1 MLAVDFIQKQV
12 KCAFNFIESGKMVT
26 SEDKF
31 SDIRP
36 YNDDEIQPAIQRVIN
51 DNEFIDAII
60 SFRFPKIARF
70 TGFILKPLLR
80 RYFLHKWGEINSIDD
95 MQQIVGDYLQ
105 HMIDSTATQF
115 TYSGLENLDPAQ
127 SYLFVSNHRDI
138 AMDPSFVNW
147 ALFLKNFKTVRIAIG
162 DNLLSKPYVS
172 DLMRMNKSF
181 IVKRSVSGV
190 REMMKALSHLSDYIF
205 SSLQEDSSIW
215 IAQKEG
221 RAKDGF
227 DKTDP
232 AIIKMFYVN
241 GKKQKV
247 EFGDYIKQL
256 NIVPV
261 AVSYEFD
268 PCDKH
273 KAQELY
279 DKAEKGEYKKSQF
292 EDIESIVRGIVGKKG
307 HVHVSFGTPLQK
319 EFNDAEEVAQE
330 IDAQIYRNYYLHPSN
345 FIAARKAS
353 EKITASDKQA
363 FEKRLTS
370 IKPELQARVLEM
382 YANPVRNHDGL

>member
-1 MLAVDFIQKQV
+1 
-12 KCAFNFIESGKMVT
+12 MVNP
-26 SEDKF
+26 SDKF

-60 SFRFPKIARF
+60 SFRFPKIAKF
-70 TGFILKPLLR
+70 IGFILKPLLR
-80 RYFLHKWGEINSIDD
+80 RYFLYRWGAINSIDE
-95 MQQIVGDYLQ
+95 MQQVVGCYVQ
-105 HMIDSTATQF
+105 HMIDSTTTKF
-115 TYSGLENLDPAQ
+115 TYSGLENLDP
-127 SYLFVSNHRDI
+127 SKNYLFVSNHRDI

-147 ALFLKNFKTVRIAIG
+147 ALFLENFKTVRIAIG

-205 SSLQEDSSIW
+205 TSLQEDSSIW

-227 DKTDP
+227 DKTEP
-232 AIIKMFYVN
+232 ALVKMFYVN
-241 GKKQKV
+241 GKKKKIA
-247 EFGDYIKQL
+247 FADYIKQL

-268 PCDKH
+268 PCDQQ

-307 HVHVSFGTPLQK
+307 HVHVTFGSVLQG
-319 EFNDAEEVAQE
+319 EFADADAVAQE
-330 IDAQIYRNYYLHPSN
+330 IDRQIYQNYYLHPSN
-345 FIAARKAS
+345 FIAAKQGS
-353 EKITASDKQA
+353 ENVTESDQQA
-363 FEKRLTS
+363 FAERLQA
-370 IKPELQARVLEM
+370 IKPELQETVVKM
-382 YANPVRNHDGL
+382 YANPVSNHSGL

>member
-1 MLAVDFIQKQV
+1 MTNALDQ
-12 KCAFNFIESGKMVT
+12 
-26 SEDKF
+26 F

-51 DNEFIDAII
+51 NNEFLDAII
-60 SFRFPKIARF
+60 SFRFSKIAKF

-80 RYFLHKWGEINSIDD
+80 RYFLYKWGMINSIDE
-95 MQQIVGDYLQ
+95 MQQVVGGYMQ
-105 HMIDSTATQF
+105 HMIDSTTTQF
-115 TYSGLENLDPAQ
+115 TYSGLENLSPTKN
-127 SYLFVSNHRDI
+127 YLFVSNHRDI
-138 AMDPSFVNW
+138 AMDPAFVNW
-147 ALFLKNFKTVRIAIG
+147 ALFSENFKTVRIAIG

-190 REMMKALSHLSDYIF
+190 REMMKALTHLSDYIF

-215 IAQKEG
+215 IAQREG

-227 DKTDP
+227 DKTEP
-232 AIIKMFYVN
+232 AIVKMFYVN
-241 GKKQKV
+241 GKKKKIA
-247 EFGDYIKQL
+247 FSDYINQL

-268 PCDKH
+268 PCAQQ

-292 EDIESIVRGIVGKKG
+292 EDIESIVRGIVGTKG
-307 HVHVSFGTPLQK
+307 HVHVAFGSPIQG
-319 EFNDAEEVAQE
+319 EFADADEVAQA
-330 IDAQIYRNYYLHPSN
+330 IDGQIYQNYYLHSSN
-345 FIAARKAS
+345 LLAVKENANNIS
-353 EKITASDKQA
+353 ESDKQA
-363 FEKRLTS
+363 FNKHLQA
-370 IKPELQARVLEM
+370 IKPELQATVLKM
-382 YANPVRNHDGL
+382 YANPVNNQNKQ

>member
-1 MLAVDFIQKQV
+1 
-12 KCAFNFIESGKMVT
+12 MVN
-26 SEDKF
+26 SLDKF

-51 DNEFIDAII
+51 NNEFLDAII
-60 SFRFPKIARF
+60 CFRFSKIARF

-80 RYFLHKWGEINSIDD
+80 RYFLYKWGAIKSIDG
-95 MQQIVGDYLQ
+95 MQKVVGGYIE
-105 HMIDSTATQF
+105 HMIASTTSQF
-115 TYSGLENLDPAQ
+115 SYSGLEHLDP
-127 SYLFVSNHRDI
+127 SKNYLFVSNHRDI

-147 ALFLKNFKTVRIAIG
+147 ALFSENFKTVRIAIG

-190 REMMKALSHLSDYIF
+190 REMMKALTHLSEYIF

-215 IAQKEG
+215 IAQREG

-227 DKTDP
+227 DKTEP
-232 AIIKMFYVN
+232 AIVKMFYVN
-241 GKKQKV
+241 GKKKKIA
-247 EFGDYIKQL
+247 FSDYIKQL

-268 PCDKH
+268 PCDQQ
-273 KAQELY
+273 KAQELH
-279 DKAEKGEYKKSQF
+279 DKEEKGEYKKSQF

-307 HVHVSFGTPLQK
+307 HVHVAFGLPLQG
-319 EFNDAEEVAQE
+319 EFTDADEVAKE
-330 IDAQIYRNYYLHPSN
+330 IDAQIYQNYYLHPSN
-345 FIAARKAS
+345 FIAAQQAS
-353 EKITASDKQA
+353 TKITESDRQA
-363 FEKRLTS
+363 FEKHLQA
-370 IKPELQARVLEM
+370 IKPELQARVLTM
-382 YANPVRNHDGL
+382 YANPVKNHAGSQTAQK

>member
-1 MLAVDFIQKQV
+1 
-12 KCAFNFIESGKMVT
+12 MVT
-26 SEDKF
+26 SSDKF

-51 DNEFIDAII
+51 SNEFLDAII
-60 SFRFPKIARF
+60 SFRFPKLAKF
-70 TGFILKPLLR
+70 VGFILKPLLR
-80 RYFLHKWGEINSIDD
+80 RYFLYRWGAINSIDD
-95 MQQIVGDYLQ
+95 MQQVVGDYLQ
-105 HMIDSTATQF
+105 HMIDSTTTQF
-115 TYSGLENLDPAQ
+115 TYSGLENLDPTQ

-147 ALFLKNFKTVRIAIG
+147 ALFLEKFKTVRIAIG

-190 REMMKALSHLSDYIF
+190 REVMKALSHLSDYIF
-205 SSLQEDSSIW
+205 SSLQEESSIW

-241 GKKQKV
+241 GKKKKV
-247 EFGDYIKQL
+247 AFADYIKQL

-268 PCDKH
+268 PCDKQ

-292 EDIESIVRGIVGKKG
+292 EDIESIVRGIVGQKG
-307 HVHVSFGTPLQK
+307 HVHVAFGTPLQ
-319 EFNDAEEVAQE
+319 EEYSDVEQVAQA
-330 IDAQIYRNYYLHPSN
+330 IDKQIYQNYYLHPSN
-345 FIAARKAS
+345 FIAAQQDS
-353 EKITASDKQA
+353 EKVTATAKQA
-363 FEKRLTS
+363 FEKRLQA
-370 IKPELQARVLEM
+370 IKPELQETVLKM
-382 YANPVRNHDGL
+382 YANPVNNHIK

>member
-1 MLAVDFIQKQV
+1 MLTP
-12 KCAFNFIESGKMVT
+12 S
-26 SEDKF
+26 DKF

-51 DNEFIDAII
+51 NNEFLDAII
-60 SFRFPKIARF
+60 SFRFPKIAKVA
-70 TGFILKPLLR
+70 GFLLKPLLR
-80 RYFLHKWGEINSIDD
+80 RYFLYRWGSVKSIDE
-95 MQQIVGDYLQ
+95 MQQVVGGYMQ
-105 HMIDSTATQF
+105 HMIDSTTTKF
-115 TYSGLENLDPAQ
+115 TYSGLENLDPTKN
-127 SYLFVSNHRDI
+127 YLFVSNHRDI

-147 ALFLKNFKTVRIAIG
+147 ALFSENFKTVRIAIG

-190 REMMKALSHLSDYIF
+190 REMMKALAHLSDYIF

-232 AIIKMFYVN
+232 AIIKMFYVH
-241 GKKQKV
+241 GKKQKIA
-247 EFGDYIKQL
+247 FADYIKQL

-268 PCDKH
+268 PCDQQ

-292 EDIESIVRGIVGKKG
+292 EDIDSIVRGIVGQKG
-307 HVHVSFGTPLQK
+307 HVHVAFGSPLRG
-319 EFNDAEEVAQE
+319 EFADADEVAQA
-330 IDAQIYRNYYLHPSN
+330 IDAQIYHNYYLHPSN
-345 FIAARKAS
+345 FIAAKQDS
-353 EKITASDKQA
+353 EKISANDKQA
-363 FEKRLTS
+363 FAARLQA
-370 IKPELQARVLEM
+370 IKPELQETVLKM
-382 YANPVRNHDGL
+382 YANPVSHHR